1 MSAVLVIAQRDMKS
15 FFHSLRGSVIF
26 WFFLIFMGF
35 FFQSFVI
42 SFIEMQSQSA
52 GYGGDGPTLNQL
64 LTAIFH
70 NLHFILLL
78 IVPALT
84 MSAFAEERKTQVDR
98 LLQTSPVTMFQIV
111 LGKFFAS
118 TLMISLVLLA
128 SSVYPIYTVIYGNAD
143 GAVILSSY
151 LGIFLLVCSQVA
163 LGLMVSS
170 MTDNQFLAFVF
181 TMFGLFLLLIL
192 NWIAPNIT
200 SAGATEQFVKY
211 LASTT
216 HLDNFFKGLI
226 TIADVTYFILFT
238 GLFLFFTFI
247 TLDSRR
253 WR

>member
-1 MSAVLVIAQRDMKS
+1 
-15 FFHSLRGSVIF
+15 
-26 WFFLIFMGF
+26 
-35 FFQSFVI
+35 
-42 SFIEMQSQSA
+42 
-52 GYGGDGPTLNQL
+52 
-64 LTAIFH
+64 
-70 NLHFILLL
+70 
-78 IVPALT
+78 